1 MNPEGRQLMD
11 ETEDFCRH
19 CREYGHLAHDCPAD
33 PPEAY
38 R

>member
-1 MNPEGRQLMD
+1 MQ
-11 ETEDFCRH
+11 ETEDYCRH

-33 PPEAY
+33 PPESY